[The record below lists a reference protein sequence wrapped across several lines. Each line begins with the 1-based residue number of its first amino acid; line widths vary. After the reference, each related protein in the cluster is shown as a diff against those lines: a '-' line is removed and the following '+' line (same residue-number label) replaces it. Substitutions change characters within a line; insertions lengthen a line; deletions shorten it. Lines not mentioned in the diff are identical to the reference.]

1 VDELAAAPT
10 QKMPG
15 GQKEQADRLVAPGTD
30 EMFSRDFAES
40 TGQKNRAMPRCPDLK
55 T

>member
-30 EMFSRDFAES
+30 ENIPA
-40 TGQKNRAMPRCPDLK
+40 GQGAGAAAAAQ
-55 T
+55 